1 MPELPEV
8 ERARRLVHDLCLG
21 STMTS
26 VHRPV
31 MDDKVF
37 VDVDAGAFESALA
50 KRKII
55 ASERHGTQRWWT
67 LDGEDAKVPCF
78 HFGMTGAFVVRGL
91 DGIQYY
97 NSKATGAGDWPP
109 RFAKAT
115 FAFDNGIELA
125 YVDPRRFG
133 KIKLVRD
140 VKEVIGGLGVDPSKA
155 LPEGDA
161 FAAMWKRR
169 SAPIK
174 TALMDQKI
182 MAGIGNWMADGMFLE
197 YRRISRFVPGLSE
210 HGLTTRSRLF
220 ARQKSYTARACTRRL
235 GRTR

>member
-1 MPELPEV
+1 
-8 ERARRLVHDLCLG
+8 
-21 STMTS
+21 
-26 VHRPV
+26 
-31 MDDKVF
+31 
-37 VDVDAGAFESALA
+37 
-50 KRKII
+50 
-55 ASERHGTQRWWT
+55 
-67 LDGEDAKVPCF
+67 
-78 HFGMTGAFVVRGL
+78 MTGAFVVRGL